1 MPNIITASELRQ
13 VLGVSES
20 LYSDVYLEQII
31 ESSEGVILPLLTQ
44 YQSAIVTTRIRDGV
58 IYCGTLRP
66 CYFGEG
72 QSIIIAG
79 CGVDIDGEYD
89 VTTDSVRDLEFS
101 VATDLPNRV
110 EFAIIPSGSAT
121 LDGYSS
127 ATLYANTPAVKSALL
142 VVSTE
147 IFQSITA
154 SGGQI
159 EGVDFTPTPFKM
171 GRSLM
176 NRVIGLLS
184 PFMDVDSMA
193 Q

>member
-20 LYSDVYLEQII
+20 LYSDEYLDQII
-31 ESSEGVILPLLTQ
+31 ESSEGVILPMLTQ

-58 IYCGTLRP
+58 IYCETLRP
-66 CYFGEG
+66 CYFAVG

-79 CGVDIDGEYD
+79 CGEAIDGEYEITGD
-89 VTTDSVRDLEFS
+89 TNRAFEFS
-101 VATDLPNRV
+101 VATLEADRV
-110 EFAIIPSGSAT
+110 LYTIIPSGSAT
-121 LDGYSS
+121 LDGYSAAS
-127 ATLYANTPAVKSALL
+127 LYANTPAIKSALL

-184 PFMDVDSMA
+184 PFIDVDSMA